1 MPVHERLCT
10 EVYRSEAVLRPSR
23 FGRRCVLIPDGRACV
38 TLVRS
43 RFTGFQLLIDA
54 EALGEDGGSAVVE
67 EMKASRSS
75 PRSKYCRRM

>member
-1 MPVHERLCT
+1 M
-10 EVYRSEAVLRPSR
+10 YYSRS
-23 FGRRCVLIPDGRACV
+23 GRRCALILGRCACV

-43 RFTGFQLLIDA
+43 RFTGFQGLIDA

-75 PRSKYCRRM
+75 PRSIYCLSICTGYCWGCLHGA